1 MRLLFEEYADA
12 LYEVLVCVIVVVF
25 IILGTTKEILNIN
38 ANYLENQTEGIVLNN
53 EYIGVG
59 IKEFSVKDQLIFV
72 KKKFNATKEVSAK
85 NTRGEDIRAY
95 VSVLENVDTSK
106 AGEYELTYVL
116 RYNGQFQAI
125 KAKLIIVDEK
135 KEVISNQDNV

>member
-38 ANYLENQTEGIVLNN
+38 ANYLESQTEGIVLNN
-53 EYIGVG
+53 EYVGVG

-72 KKKFNATKEVSAK
+72 KKKFNVTKEVSAK
-85 NTRGEDIRAY
+85 NTRGEDIRTY